1 MLESMTYNTRPTR
14 AEATDVANAI
24 LDGTDCVM
32 LSGETA
38 VGEFPVTTVEVM
50 ASVAREAE
58 PHCSG
63 DKIIDYEQ
71 VAGMSDELDTND
83 LVSMSIYVATQTHDT
98 VAVFTPTLSGHT
110 ARMIGRFRLP
120 LPIFAISPSHAI
132 CQQMQFTYGV
142 CPIYLEQRP
151 DSWEEYAR
159 EWLAESE
166 LQGDLALLTLGSGTG
181 KFGSSNH
188 VVFINLNIPMGDSST
203 W

>member
-1 MLESMTYNTRPTR
+1 
-14 AEATDVANAI
+14 
-24 LDGTDCVM
+24 
-32 LSGETA
+32 
-38 VGEFPVTTVEVM
+38 M

-71 VAGMSDELDTND
+71 VAGMSHALDTND
-83 LVSMSIYVATQTHDT
+83 LVSMSIYVATQAHDT

-120 LPIFAISPSHAI
+120 LPIFAVSPFQST
-132 CQQMQFTYGV
+132 CQKLQFSYGV
-142 CPIYLEQRP
+142 CPIYLVQRP
-151 DSWEEYAR
+151 DNWEQYAR

-166 LQGDLALLTLGSGTG
+166 LPGDLALLTQGSGTG
-181 KFGSSNH
+181 EFGSSNH
-188 VVFINLNIPMGDSST
+188 VVFINLTLPMGDSST